1 MSQCCDHDH
10 GEGGHSH
17 GGPPQG
23 KPVAMTPEQQAMM
36 KKIETARKEL
46 IKIANFISS
55 KGLKTKVAMF
65 NEN

>member
-1 MSQCCDHDH
+1 
-10 GEGGHSH
+10 
-17 GGPPQG
+17 
-23 KPVAMTPEQQAMM
+23 MTHEQQAIM